1 MTDSHDA
8 HNTLLELFD
17 LVSEAKKQTH
27 PMPIRILSWCGKGGF
42 DQGQQGMTFLGND
55 EIFRNVCCVD
65 IDQPETWC
73 RLIG

>member
-1 MTDSHDA
+1 
-8 HNTLLELFD
+8 
-17 LVSEAKKQTH
+17 
-27 PMPIRILSWCGKGGF
+27 MPIRILSWCGKGGF